1 MAITADI
8 LPNSNIMSISKL
20 FARFAVQDQEGTL
33 IIFLRILLVIL
44 ITDMVLIIITNR
56 LVAKIDSYKDIIVL
70 IKLTFK
76 ISKEL
81 S

>member
-1 MAITADI
+1 VAITADI

-20 FARFAVQDQEGTL
+20 FAQFAVQDQEGTL

-56 LVAKIDSYKDIIVL
+56 LVAKIDSSKDITVL